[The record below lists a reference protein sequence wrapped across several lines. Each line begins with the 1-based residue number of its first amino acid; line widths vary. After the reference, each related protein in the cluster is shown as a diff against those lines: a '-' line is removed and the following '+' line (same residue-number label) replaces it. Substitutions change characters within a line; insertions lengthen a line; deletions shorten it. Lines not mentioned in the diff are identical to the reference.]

1 MLVARRTPRSP
12 ETRMARNPHA
22 HHVRPTRPKLPDPY
36 RIRVGNQELIK
47 VGAVHF
53 DIGDP
58 YRLAVTVSWPVF
70 FAGLFVAEIVLN
82 VVFALLYIAEPGS
95 IANARPGHFGDAF
108 FFSIE
113 TLATVGYGVLSPA
126 TTWGHV
132 VSATEIMVGLAFTA
146 IMTGLIFV
154 RFSRPKPN
162 VLFADN
168 AVITPHDGQATL
180 MVRLAYARTGLV
192 VGAEAHAYVVMLR
205 RSREGQTF
213 RFPHELKLT
222 RNRTPLF
229 VLTWTLMHVIDEH
242 SPLHGITA
250 EELLAEDIRL
260 IISIEAREHA
270 LARDFFEVK
279 TYGADEILFGMT
291 YADTIVT
298 SNDGETRAD
307 IRRIHLVEPDGTGN

>member
-1 MLVARRTPRSP
+1 
-12 ETRMARNPHA
+12 MARNPQA
-22 HHVRPTRPKLPDPY
+22 HHVRPSRPQLPDPY

-47 VGAVHF
+47 VGALHF
-53 DIGDP
+53 DITDP

-70 FAGLFVAEIVLN
+70 FTGLFVAEILLN
-82 VVFALLYIAEPGS
+82 VFFALLYIAEPGS

-113 TLATVGYGVLSPA
+113 TLATVGYGTLSPA
-126 TTWGHV
+126 TTWGHL
-132 VSATEIMVGLAFTA
+132 VSAAEIMVGLAFTA

-168 AVITPHDGQATL
+168 AVITTHDGKPTL

-192 VGAEAHAYVVMLR
+192 VGAEAHLYVVLLQ
-205 RSREGQTF
+205 RSREGHTF
-213 RFPHELKLT
+213 RFPHELKLA
-222 RNRTPLF
+222 RGRTPLF

-242 SPLHGITA
+242 SPLHGLDA
-250 EELLAEDIRL
+250 ENLRAEDIRL
-260 IISIEAREHA
+260 TITVQAREHA

-279 TYGADEILFGMT
+279 TYGASEILFGMS

-298 SNDGETRAD
+298 SNDGQTRAD
-307 IRRIHLVEPDGTGN
+307 IRRIHLLEPDGTAN